1 MSALEIRELA
11 PIGLHILRRDPSIP
25 DHIRN
30 WTPKSQLGLAIV
42 RALPHLPRDLALELV
57 ERIAAAGIIESQLR
71 LKVFRNLG
79 LVRAGILPR
88 AELVV
93 EDYGLVSC
101 RVVTN
106 AGAGFI
112 TDAFQNLV
120 ELENMKFHGIGTGA
134 VAEAAA
140 DAALGTELT
149 TQYNPDNTRA
159 TGSTTEVSAQ
169 VFQTVGT
176 NTLDSGT
183 PAVTEHGVLSQA
195 ATGGGVLLDR
205 SVFAAINL
213 NGANGDGLQ
222 SDYRYT
228 TNSGG

>member
-1 MSALEIRELA
+1 MSALELREPA

-30 WTPKSQLGLAIV
+30 WTPRSNLGLAIV

-57 ERIAAAGIIESQLR
+57 ERIAAAGIIETSLR

-79 LVRAGILPR
+79 LVRAGLLPR

-93 EDYGLVSC
+93 EDYGIVSC
-101 RVVTN
+101 RVVTT

-120 ELENMKFHGIGTGA
+120 EPETMKFHGIGTGI

-140 DAALGTELT
+140 DTALGTELT
-149 TQYNPDNTRA
+149 TQYNPDGTRA
-159 TGSTTEVSAQ
+159 TGSTTEVSQ
-169 VFQTVGT
+169 LVYQTVGT
-176 NTLDSGT
+176 NTLDSGA
-183 PAVTEHGVLSQA
+183 PAVTEHGVFTQA
-195 ATGGGVLLDR
+195 TVGGVLLDR
-205 SVFAAINL
+205 SVFAAIYL
-213 NGANGDGLQ
+213 NGVNGDGLQ